1 MQSILRRAGEGFFL
15 RRPSITWRQTYT
27 GQCNFKEASVAFYLE
42 NNLSHSNK
50 DRIRIPVTLE
60 RNTRMIELVNVEK
73 TYYSKA
79 GDIHALHKTS
89 LSIKAGEIFGIIGLS
104 GAGKS
109 TLVRCINMLE
119 KPTAGQVFVDGQEL
133 TAMSEAQLRKAR
145 QSIGMIFQ
153 HFNLLASRTVYD
165 NIAFP
170 LEIQGLSKS
179 EIDKRVRPL
188 LELVQLESRANYYPS
203 QLSGGQKQRV
213 GIARAL
219 ASNPKV
225 LLCDEATSAL
235 DPQTTKSILHLLQD
249 INKKM
254 NLTIVLITHQM
265 EVVKTICDR
274 VAVIESGD
282 IIEEGPMIDVFT
294 NPQHPTTKEFTKSVI
309 NAELPDIVKQMK
321 LSDTYTEG
329 SKLLVRISF
338 IGDSASEPI
347 ISGMVKHFDVDVS
360 IISGNTDQLKDV
372 LFGTL
377 LIEISGNR
385 ERIKNALEYLHQQH
399 LKTEVIGYES

>member
-1 MQSILRRAGEGFFL
+1 
-15 RRPSITWRQTYT
+15 
-27 GQCNFKEASVAFYLE
+27 
-42 NNLSHSNK
+42 
-50 DRIRIPVTLE
+50 
-60 RNTRMIELVNVEK
+60 MIELVNVEK

-79 GDIHALHKTS
+79 GDIHALHKTN

-254 NLTIVLITHQM
+254 NLTIVLITHQ
-265 EVVKTICDR
+265 KAR
-274 VAVIESGD
+274 
-282 IIEEGPMIDVFT
+282 
-294 NPQHPTTKEFTKSVI
+294 
-309 NAELPDIVKQMK
+309 
-321 LSDTYTEG
+321 
-329 SKLLVRISF
+329 
-338 IGDSASEPI
+338 
-347 ISGMVKHFDVDVS
+347 
-360 IISGNTDQLKDV
+360 
-372 LFGTL
+372 
-377 LIEISGNR
+377 
-385 ERIKNALEYLHQQH
+385 
-399 LKTEVIGYES
+399 

>member
-1 MQSILRRAGEGFFL
+1 
-15 RRPSITWRQTYT
+15 
-27 GQCNFKEASVAFYLE
+27 
-42 NNLSHSNK
+42 
-50 DRIRIPVTLE
+50 
-60 RNTRMIELVNVEK
+60 MIELVNVEK

-89 LSIKAGEIFGIIGLS
+89 LSINAGEIFGIIGLS

-170 LEIQGLSKS
+170 LEIQGLGKS

-203 QLSGGQKQRV
+203 QLSGGQQQRI

-219 ASNPKV
+219 ALNPKV
-225 LLCDEATSAL
+225 ILFDEPTSAL
-235 DPQTTKSILHLLQD
+235 DPELVGQTLTLLRD
-249 INKKM
+249 IAETGATMVLVTHEMKFAYEVSDK
-254 NLTIVLITHQM
+254 IVFM
-265 EVVKTICDR
+265 ENGLVVEQGSPK
-274 VAVIESGD
+274 AVFE
-282 IIEEGPMIDVFT
+282 
-294 NPQHPTTKEFTKSVI
+294 QTKEERTKAFLARFTT
-309 NAELPDIVKQMK
+309 QMA
-321 LSDTYTEG
+321 
-329 SKLLVRISF
+329 R
-338 IGDSASEPI
+338 
-347 ISGMVKHFDVDVS
+347 
-360 IISGNTDQLKDV
+360 
-372 LFGTL
+372 
-377 LIEISGNR
+377 
-385 ERIKNALEYLHQQH
+385 
-399 LKTEVIGYES
+399 